1 MYGRFEKIYELGSG
15 WGTIGFPIS
24 RKYRSKKII
33 CFENSLMPYVYSY
46 LLNKVSN
53 FNNLVICKKNFYQ
66 ASLREA
72 DIVICYLYPEAM
84 KRLRYKFEEELK
96 PGALVIS
103 NTFAVPGWQS
113 MSVIELEDLYRSKIY
128 KYIKQE

>member
-1 MYGRFEKIYELGSG
+1 
-15 WGTIGFPIS
+15 
-24 RKYRSKKII
+24 
-33 CFENSLMPYVYSY
+33 
-46 LLNKVSN
+46 
-53 FNNLVICKKNFYQ
+53 
-66 ASLREA
+66 
-72 DIVICYLYPEAM
+72 LYPEAM